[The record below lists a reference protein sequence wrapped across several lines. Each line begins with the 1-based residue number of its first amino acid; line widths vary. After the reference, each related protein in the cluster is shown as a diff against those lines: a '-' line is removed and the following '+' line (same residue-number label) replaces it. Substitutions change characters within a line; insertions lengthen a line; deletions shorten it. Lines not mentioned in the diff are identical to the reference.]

1 MENKNKKILYWSAGI
16 IVTFILFVKLK
27 SRGAKQI
34 VPNVEG
40 GVTQGLNFKAMA
52 DSIYEAMDGYGTSLQ
67 LIVNEFTKLNNNN
80 DFDALY
86 RAYGTRTVSSG
97 AGNIFVSDYTGD
109 MIGAL
114 KKDLSATEIAKIN
127 SLLSIKNIKTI

>member
-1 MENKNKKILYWSAGI
+1 MEKNKKILYWSAGI
-16 IVTFILFVKLK
+16 LVAYILFIKLK
-27 SRGAKQI
+27 SLKAKQI

-52 DSIYEAMDGYGTSLQ
+52 DIIYEAMDGYGTSFQ
-67 LIVNEFTKLNNNN
+67 LIVNEFTKLNNNY

-97 AGNIFVSDYTGD
+97 AGNIFVPDYTGD
-109 MIGAL
+109 MVGAL
-114 KKDLSATEIAKIN
+114 KDDLSASEISKIN

>member
-1 MENKNKKILYWSAGI
+1 MEKNKKILYWSAGL
-16 IVTFILFVKLK
+16 IVAYILFVKLK
-27 SRGAKQI
+27 SVGKKEI

-52 DSIYEAMDGYGTSLQ
+52 DSIYEAMDGYGTSFQ
-67 LIVNEFTKLNNNN
+67 LIINEFAKLNNNF

-97 AGNIFVSDYTGD
+97 AGNVFVSDFTGD
-109 MIGAL
+109 MLGAL
-114 KKDLSATEIAKIN
+114 KYDLSANEISKIN
-127 SLLSIKNIKTI
+127 TLLSSKNIKPI